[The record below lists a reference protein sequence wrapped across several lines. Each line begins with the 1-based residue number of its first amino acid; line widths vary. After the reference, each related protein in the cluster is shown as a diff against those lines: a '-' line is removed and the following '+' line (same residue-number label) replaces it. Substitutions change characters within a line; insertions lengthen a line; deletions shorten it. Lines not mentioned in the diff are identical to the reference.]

1 MLNNLNVITYQDES
15 VYVFNLELFQLSYR
29 SRYLRLK
36 NVEFMNADK
45 MHFLEKYVSMNNFY
59 NG

>member
-1 MLNNLNVITYQDES
+1 MLLLIKMNQFMYLISNY
-15 VYVFNLELFQLSYR
+15 FSYLIEVGID
-29 SRYLRLK
+29 LRLK